1 MLFEY
6 LVAVSIAT
14 LGMLGLL
21 HLASEI
27 AALQATSYQVTV
39 AGWVLEEWAAMVK
52 LAGGQSR
59 SLTSLCNSPPD
70 PSVAEHCSIIE
81 IWLQDLPDSI
91 LRARPDGS
99 LRIDWLD
106 PAKGPMYR
114 IYGS

>member
-6 LVAVSIAT
+6 LVAVGVAT

-27 AALQATSYQVTV
+27 AALQATSYQMTV
-39 AGWVLEEWAAMVK
+39 AGWLLEEWAAMVR

-59 SLTSLCNSPPD
+59 SLTRLCSSLPD
-70 PSVAEHCSIIE
+70 PSVVEHCSIIE
-81 IWLQDLPDSI
+81 AWLQGLPDSI
-91 LRARPDGS
+91 LQARPDGS

-114 IYGS
+114 VHRP